1 MSTLSIK
8 PRTRNIDLPTIRRVE
23 AGHVL
28 LWLKHGWKD
37 LLRTW
42 PASLGTGL
50 VFTVLGY
57 LLLEYAWSRP
67 HLALTLTTGFVL
79 VAPFLAIFFYELSRR
94 HETAGALRFEGV
106 RRNAVSI
113 GMYALML
120 AFILSS
126 WERISAIM
134 VGLLFKGSL
143 LMEGPLS
150 FGALFRPEHAGFV
163 IPYLLAGGALAALVF
178 SLSVVSL
185 PMLMDRKV
193 DFVTAIVTSLW
204 VVRENPLPMLVWAIV
219 IAALS
224 LLSEVLW
231 LVPLVVVFP
240 LLGHATWHAY
250 RDLVTRH

>member
-8 PRTRNIDLPTIRRVE
+8 PDTRNIDLPAIRRVE

-42 PASLGTGL
+42 PASLGIGAL
-50 VFTVLGY
+50 FTVLGF
-57 LLLEYAWSRP
+57 LLMEYVWTRP
-67 HLALTLTTGFVL
+67 HLALTLTSGFLL
-79 VAPFLAIFFYELSRR
+79 VSPFLAIAFYELSRR
-94 HETAGALRFEGV
+94 HQASRALRFEGV

-113 GMYALML
+113 GMYALLL
-120 AFILSS
+120 AFILSG

-134 VGLLFKGSL
+134 VGLFFKGNLLADSPLALASL
-143 LMEGPLS
+143 
-150 FGALFRPEHAGFV
+150 FAPENFGFV
-163 IPYLLAGGALAALVF
+163 IPYLLAGGVLAALVF
-178 SLSVVSL
+178 ALSVVSL

-204 VVRENPLPMLVWAIV
+204 AVRENPLPMLLWAVV
-219 IAALS
+219 IGALTMVS
-224 LLSEVLW
+224 ELLW
-231 LVPLVVVFP
+231 FVPLVVVFP

-250 RDLVTRH
+250 RDLVGHS

>member
-8 PRTRNIDLPTIRRVE
+8 PDTRNIDLPAIRRVE
-23 AGHVL
+23 TGHVL

-42 PASLGTGL
+42 PASLGIGAL
-50 VFTVLGY
+50 FVVLGY
-57 LLLEYAWSRP
+57 LLMEYARSRP
-67 HLALTLTTGFVL
+67 HLALTLASGFLL
-79 VAPFLAIFFYELSRR
+79 VSPFLAIAFYELSRH
-94 HETAGALRFEGV
+94 HETSRAFRFDGV
-106 RRNAVSI
+106 RRNAISI

-134 VGLLFKGSL
+134 VGLFFKGDL
-143 LMEGPLS
+143 IADGPFALA
-150 FGALFRPEHAGFV
+150 ALFAPENFGFV

-178 SLSVVSL
+178 ALSVVSL

-204 VVRENPLPMLVWAIV
+204 VVRENPPAMLVWAFV
-219 IAALS
+219 IGVLT
-224 LLSEVLW
+224 LLGELLW
-231 LVPLVVVFP
+231 FAPLAVIFP